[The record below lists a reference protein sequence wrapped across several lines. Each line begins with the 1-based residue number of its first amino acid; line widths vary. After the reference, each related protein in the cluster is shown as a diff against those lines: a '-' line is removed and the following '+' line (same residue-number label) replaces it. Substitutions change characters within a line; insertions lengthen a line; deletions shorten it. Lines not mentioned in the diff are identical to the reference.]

1 MEKEPKSLGTVQRNP
16 LFLHSFLYSIYNK
29 RDSSRVLLKKK
40 CDLCPRHSGINRV
53 LVFDVAVQQSAT
65 SCSSKSHLAIRTRTG
80 CSSDR
85 RCSRF
90 FTLVVLFAT
99 EHKFA
104 RQWKTQVGLRK
115 EKKKKKKCTAVNA
128 WVGETSLFMTV
139 TEMKKGIFPLRKK
152 Q

>member
-16 LFLHSFLYSIYNK
+16 LFLHSFLSSIYNK
-29 RDSSRVLLKKK
+29 RDSSRVLLKKR
-40 CDLCPRHSGINRV
+40 CDLHPRHRGINRV

-65 SCSSKSHLAIRTRTG
+65 SCSSKSHLAIRTHAG

-85 RCSRF
+85 RCNRC

-99 EHKFA
+99 EHHFA

-115 EKKKKKKCTAVNA
+115 EKR
-128 WVGETSLFMTV
+128 
-139 TEMKKGIFPLRKK
+139 RKK
-152 Q
+152 SAPQLMRGWGKHCYL